1 MQFVARYYQF
11 GIKIEEEK
19 YIFCLFYEN
28 QKIGDS
34 SPEKNNCISDL
45 FLGIKPHQIKILTY
59 KKTVA
64 SITLALPGPLYEL
77 QRVLA
82 RLRIPIRWTW
92 IRLFL
97 SSWIRDFY
105 NGSYSYLKLLEIL

>member
-34 SPEKNNCISDL
+34 STKKNNCISDL
-45 FLGIKPHQIKILTY
+45 FFGFKTESNENIYI

-64 SITLALPGPLYEL
+64 SITLASTGTTI
-77 QRVLA
+77 
-82 RLRIPIRWTW
+82 RIVKGVGRA
-92 IRLFL
+92 
-97 SSWIRDFY
+97 
-105 NGSYSYLKLLEIL
+105 